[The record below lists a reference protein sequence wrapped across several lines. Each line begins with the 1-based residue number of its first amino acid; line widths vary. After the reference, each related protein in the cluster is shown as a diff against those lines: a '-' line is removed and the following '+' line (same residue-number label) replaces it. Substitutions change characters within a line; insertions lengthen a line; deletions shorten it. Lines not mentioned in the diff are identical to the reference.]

1 MEGALLDR
9 HAALARYN
17 PRNMKDNLAKKREID
32 AILGRF
38 AVQMAFVKE
47 KRDNLVNEFREVL
60 RQKRIEE
67 VKKAIRQ

>member
-1 MEGALLDR
+1 
-9 HAALARYN
+9 
-17 PRNMKDNLAKKREID
+17 MKDNLAKKREID